1 MNFLKFVRVRAKFT
15 ENNLSSKAS
24 QVALVVK
31 NLPAKAGDVRDV
43 GLTNQSWEDPLEE
56 GIATHSRIPAWRI
69 PWTEEPG
76 MVQSVGSH
84 KVGCNWSDLTHMH
97 KTESGMGLGHEVHF
111 S

>member
-56 GIATHSRIPAWRI
+56 GIATQILQNSCLENPMDRRAWYSTVCRV
-69 PWTEEPG
+69 T
-76 MVQSVGSH
+76 
-84 KVGCNWSDLTHMH
+84 
-97 KTESGMGLGHEVHF
+97 
-111 S
+111 

>member
-43 GLTNQSWEDPLEE
+43 GLTNQS
-56 GIATHSRIPAWRI
+56 
-69 PWTEEPG
+69 
-76 MVQSVGSH
+76 
-84 KVGCNWSDLTHMH
+84 
-97 KTESGMGLGHEVHF
+97 
-111 S
+111 